1 MSEQNYDLEERLLDF
16 AARIIRFSEAMRDS
30 QAGRHV
36 ANQVLRSGTSP
47 MAHHGEAQAAE
58 SRKDFI
64 HKMKIALKEL
74 RETIRW
80 IKLAQRSQLIEK
92 PDLADPLRDEAD
104 QLIRIF
110 AKSISTAE
118 DKL

>member
-1 MSEQNYDLEERLLDF
+1 
-16 AARIIRFSEAMRDS
+16 
-30 QAGRHV
+30 
-36 ANQVLRSGTSP
+36 

-58 SRKDFI
+58 ARKDFI
-64 HKMKIALKEL
+64 HKMRTALKEL

-92 PDLADPLRDEAD
+92 PDLANPLRDEAD
-104 QLIRIF
+104 QLIRTF

-118 DKL
+118 DNL

>member
-1 MSEQNYDLEERLLDF
+1 
-16 AARIIRFSEAMRDS
+16 
-30 QAGRHV
+30 
-36 ANQVLRSGTSP
+36 

-64 HKMKIALKEL
+64 HKMRTALKEL

-92 PDLADPLRDEAD
+92 PDLADPLPDEAD
-104 QLIRIF
+104 QLIRTF

-118 DKL
+118 DNL